1 MSSREQQNLKKS
13 IKSAQWFELFGEV
26 SCLIGSV
33 IFVADAFT
41 VEETPFYSYLFMG
54 KYLLWN
60 GSNFYDNSICKNFV
74 DKKLIVLNH
83 LLDLTQYCARK

>member
-33 IFVADAFT
+33 IFVTDAFT
-41 VEETPFYSYLFMG
+41 VEETPFHSFYLWG
-54 KYLLWN
+54 
-60 GSNFYDNSICKNFV
+60 SICYGVGATSMIIQSVKTL
-74 DKKLIVLNH
+74 LIRN
-83 LLDLTQYCARK
+83 

>member
-1 MSSREQQNLKKS
+1 MCSREQQNLKKS

-41 VEETPFYSYLFMG
+41 VEETPFYSTYL
-54 KYLLWN
+54 W
-60 GSNFYDNSICKNFV
+60 GSFCYGVGATSMIIQSVKTLMIRN
-74 DKKLIVLNH
+74 
-83 LLDLTQYCARK
+83 